1 MRLVWKTID
10 SPPRNWRAI
19 AKALILLDHL
29 VKNGAEKVVA
39 DAQQHIHDI
48 TYLNDFRYIEGN
60 LDRGSGGESWVESRH
75 VRRWCWWCWWYLRYC
90 CGGRLCFVGG
100 YRHAVRCSAFRAA
113 VHAITCIAAA
123 FFVVAPRETLEAQDH
138 LPPIICAECVVFH
151 SLLPF
156 CCSSCRIRPK
166 PCCFQL

>member
-48 TYLNDFRYIEGN
+48 TYLNEFRYIEGN
-60 LDRGSGGESWVESRH
+60 LDRGSGGERERERERELV
-75 VRRWCWWCWWYLRYC
+75 V
-90 CGGRLCFVGG
+90 GARLC
-100 YRHAVRCSAFRAA
+100 RWRR
-113 VHAITCIAAA
+113 
-123 FFVVAPRETLEAQDH
+123 
-138 LPPIICAECVVFH
+138 
-151 SLLPF
+151 
-156 CCSSCRIRPK
+156 
-166 PCCFQL
+166 